1 MINAVVAKHRLMDAL
16 KKASM
21 FEPGRKYLGMS
32 GIHGCPLRLYRELLH
47 GRYGQVGERSTL
59 RSLRGNLYEQVTIL
73 RLTEAGIYQ
82 PASKREVI
90 ADFDSRFRGHT
101 DGQTVEGDLVEIKS
115 TNHED
120 FGRIIESRKPMP
132 AHFAQCQMYM
142 RFGTFQHGLLVYVS
156 TETYEHYVLDVYP
169 ASRIQEE
176 LIAKAHAILDAVD
189 GGPQPQ
195 CTCGRCFES
204 RPIARTAEEVKDEPV
219 ADRS

>member
-1 MINAVVAKHRLMDAL
+1 MINAVVAKHRLMDTL
-16 KKASM
+16 KRASM

-32 GIHGCPLRLYRELLH
+32 GINGCPLRLYRELLH

-73 RLTEAGIYQ
+73 RLSEAGIYQ
-82 PASKREVI
+82 PNSKKEIV

-101 DGQTVEGDLVEIKS
+101 DGQTVDGDLVEIKS

-120 FGRIIESRKPMP
+120 FQHVEVRKPLP
-132 AHFAQCQMYM
+132 AHFAQCQMYIK
-142 RFGTFQHGLLVYVS
+142 FGGFQHGLLFYVS

-169 ASRIQEE
+169 ASQLQAQ
-176 LIAKAHAILDAVD
+176 LISKAQSILFAVD

-204 RPIARTAEEVKDEPV
+204 RPKSRPV
-219 ADRS
+219 PDPGCLI